1 MKPEPSPV
9 GDLRVPA
16 ASTELQFRLAVVED
30 LPFIERSF
38 LASYR
43 NSYSAGLIAMSRWE
57 QVMRVEWRSILA
69 RPDTR
74 VHVAYHP
81 GETVGD
87 CDLYGYIVTLDGY
100 RDHQSG
106 RALPFV
112 VFAYVKSAYRRD
124 HEIETGLFAAAGVN
138 PNQPYHYAAK
148 TASAIR
154 AYGASATWRPLAI
167 RYPPAGY
174 QQKANPDEARKADTA
189 ATAPTATD

>member
-1 MKPEPSPV
+1 MT
-9 GDLRVPA
+9 D
-16 ASTELQFRLAVVED
+16 ELQFRLAVVED

-57 QVMRVEWRSILA
+57 QVMQVEWRSILA

-81 GETVGD
+81 GEDVGD

-100 RDHQSG
+100 KDHQSG
-106 RALPFV
+106 RALPYI

-124 HEIETGLFAAAGVN
+124 HEIEDGLFAAAN
-138 PNQPYHYAAK
+138 IDPRAPYHYAAK
-148 TASAIR
+148 TASTIR
-154 AYGASATWRPLAI
+154 AHGPSATWRPLAV

-174 QQKANPDEARKADTA
+174 RQKENPDEKHKPSQA
-189 ATAPTATD
+189 ATRAAH

>member
-1 MKPEPSPV
+1 MS
-9 GDLRVPA
+9 DLRVA
-16 ASTELQFRLAVVED
+16 VATTELQFRVATVED

-57 QVMRVEWRSILA
+57 QVMKVEWRSILA

-100 RDHQSG
+100 QDHQSG
-106 RALPFV
+106 RALPFI
-112 VFAYVKSAYRRD
+112 VFAYIKSAYRREHD
-124 HEIETGLFAAAGVN
+124 IEAGLFAAAGID
-138 PNQPYHYAAK
+138 PQAPFHYAAK

-154 AYGASATWRPLAI
+154 AYGASATWRPLAV

-174 QQKANPDEARKADTA
+174 QQKANPDEQKRQQD
-189 ATAPTATD
+189 PTARPQAHSAAD